1 MGENLTRSS
10 PVLLRCLARNTTMLK
25 LVLLSVTVAVTVFG
39 LTVGQVPSSSTKAS
53 FVDSATVT
61 DNSFSTGHWGPPP
74 DSPGE
79 GEDDDEDEGDEDE
92 VDGDDGDND
101 DGDDEDE
108 DDGDEDED
116 DDDDDGD

>member
-1 MGENLTRSS
+1 
-10 PVLLRCLARNTTMLK
+10 MLK

-39 LTVGQVPSSSTKAS
+39 LTVGQVPSSSTTAS

-79 GEDDDEDEGDEDE
+79 GEDDDED
-92 VDGDDGDND
+92 DGN
-101 DGDDEDE
+101 EDE
-108 DDGDEDED
+108 DGGDEDED
-116 DDDDDGD
+116 DDDDDGDGDEDDDDDDED